1 MLTRYLTWAARLA
14 LIALVLPPPV
24 FAQRETPRE
33 NVQRRQAERRAA
45 HNPYWDGF
53 VLKHEGN
60 CGQAI
65 GKLTPIAKRG
75 FGFEDAQTALG
86 ECHLTLAGLDP
97 AGGDAPAR
105 DTLAENKDYQKGLRW
120 IGKAANAGHFEAQ
133 GVLIALYAAGLGPDM
148 DKVEA
153 AKWAHLYL
161 TNPQRLNLGAPVMAA
176 NAINDLKAT
185 MDQTNW
191 LLGKQRARRWVP
203 VYDKRET
210 SDAGDELGDAP
221 TGTPQP

>member
-1 MLTRYLTWAARLA
+1 MLERALKWAVCLS
-14 LIALVLPPPV
+14 LIVLVLPPPV

-45 HNPYWDGF
+45 HSPYWDGF
-53 VLKHEGN
+53 VLKHQGN
-60 CGQAI
+60 CTEAI

-86 ECHLTLAGLDP
+86 ECHLSLAGLDP
-97 AGGDAPAR
+97 EGGEAPQR
-105 DTLAENKDYQKGLRW
+105 STLADNEDYKSGLTW

-133 GVLIALYAAGLGPDM
+133 GVLIALYAAGLGPDS

-203 VYDKRET
+203 VYDKREAE
-210 SDAGDELGDAP
+210 DDN
-221 TGTPQP
+221 QPSPESQ